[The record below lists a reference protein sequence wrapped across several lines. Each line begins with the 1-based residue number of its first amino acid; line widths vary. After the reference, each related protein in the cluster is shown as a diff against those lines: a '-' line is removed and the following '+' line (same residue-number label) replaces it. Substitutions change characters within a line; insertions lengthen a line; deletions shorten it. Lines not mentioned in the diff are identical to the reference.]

1 MQIKESY
8 IKRIIKEELQKLQ
21 ENFSKPE
28 ESKIAH
34 LTYVLL
40 GKAREQFDD
49 YLSDLPEGEE
59 ASDEFNELG
68 DAVADAWMA
77 ADKILTGGETRD
89 ALPGLFE
96 NNGDCTQEE
105 ISNAL
110 DTISRC
116 VMSREPTVPPGEAE
130 KLGVMRPPV
139 SPSPGSTIKSGGIRF
154 VDEDIKK

>member
-28 ESKIAH
+28 ESKVAH
-34 LTYVLL
+34 LAYVLL

-49 YLSDLPEGEE
+49 YLGDLPEGEE

-110 DTISRC
+110 NTISRC
-116 VMSREPTVPPGEAE
+116 VMRGGGEEHHTPISDLGIMPKRTSTPPPGTSAG
-130 KLGVMRPPV
+130 GV
-139 SPSPGSTIKSGGIRF
+139 KF